1 MKQAL
6 EYMLDHVIEG
16 EYELAEEDRDGF
28 IVYTIKAPT
37 DQIGRVIGKN
47 GKTINAMKNILKI
60 KAVKD
65 NVKVDLEI
73 SE

>member
-6 EYMLDHVIEG
+6 EYMLDAIVEG
-16 EYELAEEDRDGF
+16 EYTVTEQDKDGF
-28 IVYTIKAPT
+28 IVYSIQAPE
-37 DQIGRVIGKN
+37 DQIGRIIGKN
-47 GKTINAMKNILKI
+47 GKTINALKNVLKI

>member
-6 EYMLDHVIEG
+6 EYMLDAIVEG
-16 EYELAEEDRDGF
+16 EYSVQEDDKDGF
-28 IVYTIKAPT
+28 IVYSITAPE
-37 DQIGRVIGKN
+37 DQIGRIIGKN
-47 GKTINAMKNILKI
+47 GKTINALKNILKI

-73 SE
+73 AE

>member
-6 EYMLDHVIEG
+6 EYMLNAIVEG
-16 EYELAEEDRDGF
+16 EYSVQEDDKDGF
-28 IVYTIKAPT
+28 IVYSISAPE
-37 DQIGRVIGKN
+37 DQIGRIIGKN
-47 GKTINAMKNILKI
+47 GKTINALKNILKI

-73 SE
+73 AE